1 MKRTVKTFPY
11 FEFPDDD
18 FVLDAVVTI
27 GVHVPVA
34 FDTAV
39 NMSYAY
45 RWNTRQPRFLVRISH
60 PTPLNAPFTG
70 DAYKKATYTAIF
82 IY

>member
-11 FEFPDDD
+11 FEFPGDD

-45 RWNTRQPRFLVRISH
+45 RWNTLQPRFLVRIS
-60 PTPLNAPFTG
+60 PQTPVRAPFAG
-70 DAYKKATYTAIF
+70 DAYRKSPPGKTLP
-82 IY
+82 